1 MRRGCLGCGKPK
13 VGLPGWVFW
22 LARVG
27 ATVKAG
33 STRVATDAGEIE
45 RRLMRVTG
53 LAAAEREVGKAMDSA
68 LHLFGRT
75 AGGED
80 VRMDK
85 ASLKVYLTQRGLY
98 PRPLDDR
105 HLDWTRV
112 FCHSPARILVY
123 MENPYRRSTYQRRMT
138 ARPRMCT
145 GTSTGRSGASTRTA
159 TAW

>member
-1 MRRGCLGCGKPK
+1 MRRGCLGCLGCGKPK

-22 LARVG
+22 LARMG

-68 LHLFGRT
+68 LHLFGRA
-75 AGGED
+75 AGGEED

-105 HLDWTRV
+105 HLHLDEGLLSLSRP
-112 FCHSPARILVY
+112 HSRLY
-123 MENPYRRSTYQRRMT
+123 GESL
-138 ARPRMCT
+138 
-145 GTSTGRSGASTRTA
+145 
-159 TAW
+159 